1 MTTSLS
7 RRQALAASML
17 VAPALAGL
25 SGPASAAVNGDI
37 ESRLAALEGRHAGR
51 ICVKIVNLGTGRTA
65 AHRADETILMCS
77 TFKAILAAR
86 VLKAVD
92 DKADALDARI
102 RFTKKDVTTAWSPV
116 TEKCVGGAGMTI
128 AELCEAAVC
137 WSDNTAAN
145 LLLKQ
150 FGGPKAV
157 TAFFRSIGD
166 DVSRLDRIEPGL
178 NYHEGPDD
186 QRDTTTAAAMAEDLR
201 KLLFTDVLSSSSRSQ
216 FAAWL
221 IANKTGDARL
231 RAGLP
236 ASWLVGDKTGTNTN
250 KYGNANDIA
259 VAWPSD
265 RPPVIVTAY
274 CEIPKIESSERDAVI
289 AEIGRIASDV

>member
-7 RRQALAASML
+7 RRQALAASLL
-17 VAPALAGL
+17 VAPALTAL
-25 SGPASAAVNGDI
+25 SSPASASNPGA
-37 ESRLAALEGRHAGR
+37 ESRLAELESRHAGR
-51 ICVKIVNLGTGRTA
+51 ICVRIVNLGTGKTVS
-65 AHRADETILMCS
+65 HRADEPILMCS
-77 TFKAILAAR
+77 TFKAILAAQ

-92 DKADALDARI
+92 EKADALDSRI
-102 RFTKKDVTTAWSPV
+102 RFTKKDVSTAWSPV
-116 TEKCVGGAGMTI
+116 AEKRVGGAGMTI

-145 LLLKQ
+145 LLLKR
-150 FGGPKAV
+150 FGGPKAL

-166 DVSRLDRIEPGL
+166 SASRLDRMEPGL

-201 KLLFTDVLSSSSRSQ
+201 RLLFTDVLSSSSRAQ

-236 ASWLVGDKTGTNTN
+236 ARWLVGDKTGTNGK

-259 VAWPSD
+259 VAWPTD

-274 CEIPKIESSERDAVI
+274 CEIPKIESEERDAVI
-289 AEIGRIASDV
+289 AEIGRIASAV